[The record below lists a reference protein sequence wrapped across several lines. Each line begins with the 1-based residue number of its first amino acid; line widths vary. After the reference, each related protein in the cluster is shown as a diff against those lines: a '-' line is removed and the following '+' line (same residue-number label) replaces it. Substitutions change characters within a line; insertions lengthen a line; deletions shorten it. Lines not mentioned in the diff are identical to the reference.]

1 MHVKNKMNLPILSVV
16 VPCYNEKEV
25 IIETHTRLSGVL
37 HAINITYEII
47 YVSDG
52 SSDGTNKILD
62 SIKDSDNEGTV
73 KIIKFSRNFGHQI
86 AVTAGIDYSAGEAVI
101 LIDADL
107 QDPPE
112 LIEEMLNKW
121 RDGNDVV
128 YCQRRKRDGESKFKL
143 VTASLFYRVL
153 SYLSDVSIPVDT
165 GDFRLM
171 DRKVV
176 NVIKEMPERD
186 RFVRGM
192 VSWVGFNQ
200 CALPY
205 DREER
210 LAGESKYP
218 FWKMMKFAVDGIL
231 SFSIKPLRLSTA
243 LGFASSIVSFI
254 GIIYALV
261 MWVVGTPVLGWTL
274 MFIAI
279 MFFGGVQL
287 ISLGIIGEYVGR
299 TYAESKGRPLYVIE
313 SRRGFDE

>member
-243 LGFASSIVSFI
+243 LGFASSLVSFI

>member
-1 MHVKNKMNLPILSVV
+1 MV

-243 LGFASSIVSFI
+243 LGFASSLVSFI